1 MLDDGVAAVA
11 VLTEYV
17 RACRQLGHDG
27 PDPVALQTVYTAEES
42 MDLEA
47 LAADCRSLT
56 AAVAAAEEA
65 QSVQDDA
72 CRAAVTAWQGAGGAV
87 AADFLHRHAAAS
99 AAAVDGLRCA
109 ATALQQ
115 LADRLGYLVEAK
127 VETTVAVE
135 GRGVREVWLEAS
147 RTVSTG
153 AGDRSNASELV
164 DLQVAP
170 FVADDVGGD
179 WMASMRATGDAIRQA
194 YRSAADAAFSEVV
207 FDSPGRLAVAQP
219 TAGQAFPRSPAAT
232 VPTGYITEP
241 TAPPASAPP
250 VAPSASAPAVPPA
263 AVPDPLAA
271 AAPPMTG
278 GGLGGMPSPVSGLS
292 GLSGLGQP
300 FTDLLSGLF
309 GSRSSELSDG
319 SVDLGDPLDE
329 DVLAEDSGEG
339 GEDADA
345 DIEESDTDAETEA
358 AEDTE
363 QDAEEDA
370 AVTDDEESEDVSV
383 GEQVPL
389 GAAEAA
395 PVPTPVPEPLP
406 PPPAEPV
413 PPPAPAATPCEIA
426 ADALPQAGP

>member
-1 MLDDGVAAVA
+1 MLDDGAAAVA

-47 LAADCRSLT
+47 LAADCRSLS

-87 AADFLHRHAAAS
+87 AADFLQRHAAAS
-99 AAAVDGLRCA
+99 AAAVDGLRYA

-147 RTVSTG
+147 RTVTTG
-153 AGDRSNASELV
+153 VGDRSNASELV

-207 FDSPGRLAVAQP
+207 FDSPGRFAVAQP
-219 TAGQAFPRSPAAT
+219 TAGQAFPDSPAAT
-232 VPTGYITEP
+232 VPTGYVTEP
-241 TAPPASAPP
+241 AAPLA
-250 VAPSASAPAVPPA
+250 APSASAPAVPPA

-309 GSRSSELSDG
+309 GSPSSELSD
-319 SVDLGDPLDE
+319 DPLDLADPLGE
-329 DVLAEDSGEG
+329 DVPAEDSGEDT
-339 GEDADA
+339 EDTDDTDTDDDTDDAD
-345 DIEESDTDAETEA
+345 DT
-358 AEDTE
+358 EDT
-363 QDAEEDA
+363 EEDA
-370 AVTDDEESEDVSV
+370 AVNDDEESEDVPV
-383 GEQVPL
+383 GEQAPL
-389 GAAEAA
+389 GAAEVA

-406 PPPAEPV
+406 QQPAEPV

>member
-1 MLDDGVAAVA
+1 MLDDGVAAVE
-11 VLTEYV
+11 VLAEYV

-47 LAADCRSLT
+47 LAADCRSLS
-56 AAVAAAEEA
+56 AAVTAAEEA

-87 AADFLHRHAAAS
+87 AADFLHRHAATCAT
-99 AAAVDGLRCA
+99 AIDGLRCA

-115 LADRLGYLVEAK
+115 LADRLGHLVEAK

-135 GRGVREVWLEAS
+135 ARGVREVWLEAS
-147 RTVSTG
+147 RTVTTG

-170 FVADDVGGD
+170 FVAGDVGGD
-179 WMASMRATGDAIRQA
+179 WMASMRATEDAIRQA
-194 YRSAADAAFSEVV
+194 YRSAADAAFSDVV
-207 FDSPGRLAVAQP
+207 FDSPGRLAVAPP
-219 TAGQAFPRSPAAT
+219 TAGLGFSGPPAAT
-232 VPTGYITEP
+232 VPAGYVTEP
-241 TAPPASAPP
+241 AAPS
-250 VAPSASAPAVPPA
+250 VAPSASAPAAPPA

-271 AAPPMTG
+271 AAPPLTG

-300 FTDLLSGLF
+300 FADLLSGLF
-309 GSRSSELSDG
+309 GSRTSDLPDG
-319 SVDLGDPLDE
+319 PLDPADSLGE
-329 DVLAEDSGEG
+329 DVLAEDSADSADSADDDEG
-339 GEDADA
+339 ADA
-345 DIEESDTDAETEA
+345 DTEESDADVEENDTDSE
-358 AEDTE
+358 
-363 QDAEEDA
+363 DAEEAAA
-370 AVTDDEESEDVSV
+370 AVDDEEPEDVPV

-389 GAAEAA
+389 GAAEVA
-395 PVPTPVPEPLP
+395 PVPTPVPEPPP